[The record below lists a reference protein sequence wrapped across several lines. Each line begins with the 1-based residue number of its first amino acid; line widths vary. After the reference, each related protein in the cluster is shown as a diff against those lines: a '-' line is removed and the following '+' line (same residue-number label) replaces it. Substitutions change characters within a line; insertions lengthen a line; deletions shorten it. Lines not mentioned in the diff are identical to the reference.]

1 MYECD
6 VLLKK
11 KIIKEALPRKK
22 RDVFRERERERSLS
36 IQQVRDFV
44 CVNLI
49 GMRVLKFSEVKY
61 SCNSTIVADFVL
73 DFGIWFL

>member
-1 MYECD
+1 MHFENQISKLCMN
-6 VLLKK
+6 VMCCW
-11 KIIKEALPRKK
+11 KIKIVKEALPRKK

-49 GMRVLKFSEVKY
+49 GMRVLKFSEV
-61 SCNSTIVADFVL
+61 IAQL
-73 DFGIWFL
+73 